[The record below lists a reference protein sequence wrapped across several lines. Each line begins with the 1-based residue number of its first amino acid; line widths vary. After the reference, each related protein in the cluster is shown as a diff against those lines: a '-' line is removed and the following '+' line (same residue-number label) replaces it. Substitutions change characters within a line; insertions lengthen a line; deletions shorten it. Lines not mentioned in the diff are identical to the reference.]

1 MTTSID
7 SATTNT
13 MCANVSGV
21 PRCVLLG
28 LGQGGCA
35 AAEYVHKHYG
45 QGNLQLLLADTAE
58 ATEPP
63 ASASAASR
71 RLLFGREQAGGEGCH
86 GDRALAA
93 AAFQADQVLFGEQL
107 GACRLLLVTVTLGGG
122 TGTGV
127 LLPLVEYAAGMGL
140 PVLVLAST
148 PYSFEGEDRVQLSDA
163 ERRRLQELCRA
174 FVVLPADALQGT
186 MPAVPAVDVAF
197 GRLALW
203 LGEVAAGMLQPY
215 INPLP
220 EPPLAKDSASPAIAT
235 SKGVGAKGKMLSSKA
250 QEQLFFSFSELSLGI
265 FSATE
270 PTRYNGQNLDV
281 PTFQRRGIG
290 IDRGDGAE

>member
-1 MTTSID
+1 ME
-7 SATTNT
+7 SATTPTNP
-13 MCANVSGV
+13 AVVSGV

-35 AAEYVHKHYG
+35 AAEYVYKHYG
-45 QGNLQLLLADTAE
+45 QNNLQVFWADTAE
-58 ATEPP
+58 APEPP
-63 ASASAASR
+63 ASASVASR
-71 RLLFGREQAGGEGCH
+71 RLLFGRELVDGDGCH
-86 GDRALAA
+86 GDSALAA
-93 AAFQADQVLFGEQL
+93 AAFQTDQALFGELL
-107 GACRLLLVTVTLGGG
+107 GACRLLMVTVTLGGG
-122 TGTGV
+122 TGTGA
-127 LLPLVEYAAGMGL
+127 LLPLVEYASCMGL

-148 PYSFEGEDRVQLSDA
+148 PYSFEGDDRVHLTDD
-163 ERRRLQELCRA
+163 ERQRLQELCRA

-203 LGEVAAGMLQPY
+203 LGEVAAGMLQPF

-220 EPPLAKDSASPAIAT
+220 EPPSAKDSASPVVAA
-235 SKGVGAKGKMLSSKA
+235 SSGAGGKGKVLNSNT

-290 IDRGDGAE
+290 IDRGENAE

>member
-1 MTTSID
+1 
-7 SATTNT
+7 
-13 MCANVSGV
+13 
-21 PRCVLLG
+21 
-28 LGQGGCA
+28 
-35 AAEYVHKHYG
+35 
-45 QGNLQLLLADTAE
+45 
-58 ATEPP
+58 
-63 ASASAASR
+63 
-71 RLLFGREQAGGEGCH
+71 
-86 GDRALAA
+86 
-93 AAFQADQVLFGEQL
+93 
-107 GACRLLLVTVTLGGG
+107 
-122 TGTGV
+122 
-127 LLPLVEYAAGMGL
+127 LVEYAAGMGL